1 MWVPTRSARFRLV
14 AGLAK
19 QILGQTMTTA
29 TLTEMLQLQA
39 DIAAEEKLL
48 AELGAP
54 SVDHKRLL
62 ADLRRALEIEE
73 AARAS
78 YARRL
83 QSRTEAEDRLARMA
97 KHEPGV
103 SFLGYRSPARR
114 RIHAMQAAAKEH
126 GQAAEVADERKYLAS
141 QETAKIR
148 RRLETIEPDTR
159 AIAHRLTQLR
169 QRENTLAQQPSEA
182 KIDEA
187 VMLNLIKPDQASV
200 LRRAVRSSRTPEIT
214 R

>member
-1 MWVPTRSARFRLV
+1 
-14 AGLAK
+14 
-19 QILGQTMTTA
+19 MTTA

-39 DIAAEEKLL
+39 DIATEEKLL
-48 AELGAP
+48 AELGTP
-54 SVDHKRLL
+54 SLDHKRLL

-103 SFLGYRSPARR
+103 SFMGYRSPARR
-114 RIHAMQAAAKEH
+114 RIHAMEAAVREH

-159 AIAHRLTQLR
+159 ANVHRLNQLR
-169 QRENTLAQQPSEA
+169 QRESALSQQPSGAE
-182 KIDEA
+182 IDDA

-200 LRRAVRSSRTPEIT
+200 LRQTVRANRTPEIT